1 MKLLLR
7 LSIAASLTL
16 ATQLVS
22 AAPFEAGLNAMDRE
36 HYATAFRAWKKL
48 ADQGVAE
55 AQNNI
60 GYLYEQGRGV
70 KQSYARAIEWYE
82 KAAAQNL
89 AEAHHNLGM
98 LAFEGYGM
106 RQDYLAAKRHF
117 TTAGELDQS
126 DAEYM
131 LGLIY
136 YQGHGVKKNPARAKM
151 YFLNSASHDNAK
163 GQFMAAFMFQAGEGH
178 AENKPEPVKAFIWG
192 NVALRKGYSDA
203 ESILSFSRMQITES
217 VQNKALELVSACIE
231 SNYERCPK

>member
-48 ADQGVAE
+48 ADQGAAE

-117 TTAGELDQS
+117 TAAGR
-126 DAEYM
+126 
-131 LGLIY
+131 
-136 YQGHGVKKNPARAKM
+136 AR
-151 YFLNSASHDNAK
+151 
-163 GQFMAAFMFQAGEGH
+163 
-178 AENKPEPVKAFIWG
+178 
-192 NVALRKGYSDA
+192 
-203 ESILSFSRMQITES
+203 S
-217 VQNKALELVSACIE
+217 V
-231 SNYERCPK
+231 